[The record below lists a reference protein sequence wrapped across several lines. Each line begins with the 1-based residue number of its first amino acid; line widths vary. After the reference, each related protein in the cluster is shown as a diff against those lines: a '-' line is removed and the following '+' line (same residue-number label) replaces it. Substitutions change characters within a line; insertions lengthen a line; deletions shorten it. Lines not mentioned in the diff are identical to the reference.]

1 MPDNEKI
8 IEAKILPILNVLD
21 KIHDPYEGEDLSGH
35 DLVAEHIQGIFS
47 MHEFV
52 FIIIDGAAFALRWLI
67 SDLALLS

>member
-35 DLVAEHIQGIFS
+35 DLVAEHIQGMFFCMS
-47 MHEFV
+47 
-52 FIIIDGAAFALRWLI
+52 
-67 SDLALLS
+67 